1 MRHRTLRSTFVLAA
15 VVLAAPAGASAQ
27 TGAPAARTGLS
38 LTPYVGV
45 NIPTADLLNY
55 TKQGSSTAQVTKIP
69 IGFTF
74 GGRLGI
80 AVGKRVGLEGDV
92 GYSPG
97 SLELS
102 DAGTK
107 VNQDV
112 KTLTG
117 SGRVTFYLIPRTSPL
132 WIGVSGGV
140 GAVRHT
146 FAKGGAA
153 DLAGV
158 TPNTSVGGVLG
169 ASAGIR
175 LGRVIAF
182 NVGAEDYL
190 YNAKFDQN
198 GQPLAAKKQ
207 HDIRLTG
214 GIRIPFL
221 GL

>member
-1 MRHRTLRSTFVLAA
+1 MGLPVRTTLTALA
-15 VVLAAPAGASAQ
+15 LIAGASPAFAQ
-27 TGAPAARTGLS
+27 SGAPTTGKGFS
-38 LTPYVGV
+38 ITPYIGV
-45 NIPTADLLNY
+45 TVPTADLLSF
-55 TKQGSSTAQVTKIP
+55 TQGTSTVVPTKIP

-80 AVGKRVGLEGDV
+80 GLGNRVGIEGDV

-102 DAGTK
+102 NAGTAI
-107 VNQDV
+107 NQDV

-117 SGRVTFYLIPRTSPL
+117 SGRLTFYLIPRTSPL

-153 DLAGV
+153 ELAGV
-158 TPNTSVGGVLG
+158 KPSTSVGGVVG

-175 LGRVIAF
+175 LGRIIAF
-182 NVGAEDYL
+182 NIGVEDYL

-198 GQPLAAKKQ
+198 GTKLAETKQ
-207 HDIRLTG
+207 HDIHITG
-214 GIRIPFL
+214 GFRIPFL
-221 GL
+221 GF

>member
-1 MRHRTLRSTFVLAA
+1 MRTAVRSTVLVLVALFAA
-15 VVLAAPAGASAQ
+15 GPLLAQSGG
-27 TGAPAARTGLS
+27 TGKSGFS
-38 LTPYVGV
+38 ITPYIGV
-45 NIPTADLLNY
+45 TVPTADLLKY
-55 TKQGSSTAQVTKIP
+55 SQSGSSTPQVTKIP

-80 AVGKRVGLEGDV
+80 AVGRRVGIDTDV

-112 KTLTG
+112 HTLSG
-117 SGRVTFYLIPRTSPL
+117 STKLTFYPILRTSPV

-146 FAKGGAA
+146 FAKGGEA
-153 DLAGV
+153 DLAGIKP
-158 TPNTSVGGVLG
+158 TTSVGPVLG

-175 LGRVIAF
+175 LGRIIGF
-182 NVGAEDYL
+182 HVGAESYF
-190 YNAKFDQN
+190 YNSKFDQN
-198 GQPLAAKKQ
+198 GQPLEEKKQ
-207 HDIRLTG
+207 HDIHVTAGFSL
-214 GIRIPFL
+214 PFL
-221 GL
+221 GF

>member
-1 MRHRTLRSTFVLAA
+1 MRMAVRSTVLGLVAVFAA
-15 VVLAAPAGASAQ
+15 GPLLAQ
-27 TGAPAARTGLS
+27 VGAPSTKKGFS
-38 LTPYVGV
+38 ITPYIGITV
-45 NIPTADLLNY
+45 PTADLLNY
-55 TKQGSSTAQVTKIP
+55 TKQGASAPQITKIP

-80 AVGKRVGLEGDV
+80 GLGNRVGIEGDV

-102 DAGTK
+102 DSGTK

-132 WIGVSGGV
+132 WIAVSGGV

-146 FAKGGAA
+146 FAKGGEA

-158 TPNTSVGGVLG
+158 KPSTSVGGVLG

-175 LGRVIAF
+175 LGRIIAF
-182 NVGAEDYL
+182 NVGVEDYL
-190 YNAKFDQN
+190 YNAEFDLSGN
-198 GQPLAAKKQ
+198 AISKKKQ
-207 HDIRLTG
+207 HDIHVTAGVRV
-214 GIRIPFL
+214 PFL
-221 GL
+221 GF

>member
-1 MRHRTLRSTFVLAA
+1 MRSAVRSTLLGLIA
-15 VVLAAPAGASAQ
+15 VFAAAPLFAQ
-27 TGAPAARTGLS
+27 VGAPKGKTGVS
-38 LTPYVGV
+38 ITPYIGITV
-45 NIPTADLLNY
+45 PTADLLKY
-55 TKQGSSTAQVTKIP
+55 ASSGSSTPEFTKIP

-80 AVGKRVGLEGDV
+80 GLGNRVGIEGDV

-102 DAGTK
+102 EAGTAI
-107 VNQDV
+107 NQDV

-117 SGRVTFYLIPRTSPL
+117 SGRLTLYLIPRTSPL

-153 DLAGV
+153 DLAGIQ
-158 TPNTSVGGVLG
+158 PNTSVGGVVG

-175 LGRVIAF
+175 LGRIIAF
-182 NVGAEDYL
+182 NVGVEDYL

-198 GQPLAAKKQ
+198 GVKLAEQKQ
-207 HDIRLTG
+207 HDIHVTG
-214 GIRIPFL
+214 GIRVPFL
-221 GL
+221 GF

>member
-1 MRHRTLRSTFVLAA
+1 MRTAVRSTVLGLVA
-15 VVLAAPAGASAQ
+15 VFAVGPLLAQ
-27 TGAPAARTGLS
+27 VGAPRTKTGLS
-38 LTPYVGV
+38 VTPYIGITV
-45 NIPTADLLNY
+45 PTADLLNY
-55 TKQGSSTAQVTKIP
+55 TKQGSSAPQITKIP

-80 AVGKRVGLEGDV
+80 GLGKRVGIEGDV

-102 DAGTK
+102 DSGTK

-117 SGRVTFYLIPRTSPL
+117 SGRLTVYLIPRTSPL

-158 TPNTSVGGVLG
+158 KPNTSVGGVLG

-175 LGRVIAF
+175 LGRIIAF
-182 NVGAEDYL
+182 NVGVEDYL
-190 YNAKFDQN
+190 YKAKFDQN
-198 GQPLAAKKQ
+198 GVKLAEKKQ
-207 HDIRLTG
+207 HDIRVTG
-214 GIRIPFL
+214 GVRVPFL
-221 GL
+221 GF

>member
-1 MRHRTLRSTFVLAA
+1 MRTAVRSTVLGLVIACAA
-15 VVLAAPAGASAQ
+15 GPLLAQ
-27 TGAPAARTGLS
+27 VGAPKAKTGFS
-38 LTPYVGV
+38 ITPYIGV
-45 NIPTADLLNY
+45 TVPTADLLNY
-55 TKQGSSTAQVTKIP
+55 AKAGSTTPQVTKIP

-80 AVGKRVGLEGDV
+80 GLGNRVGIEGDV

-102 DAGTK
+102 DSGTK

-140 GAVRHT
+140 GAIRHT
-146 FAKGGAA
+146 FAAGGAA

-158 TPNTSVGGVLG
+158 KPNTSVGGVIG

-175 LGRVIAF
+175 LGRIIAF

-198 GQPLAAKKQ
+198 GQPLAEKKQ
-207 HDIRLTG
+207 HDIHVTAGLRV
-214 GIRIPFL
+214 PFL
-221 GL
+221 GF